1 MERSVYT
8 KTAVC
13 FFLITAILII
23 YSEATH
29 FGFVD
34 YDDNLYVSQNR
45 IVLSGLNRHSLM
57 WVATAIVDSNWLPL
71 TLISHMTD
79 VSLYGSNI
87 GGHHITNIILHTAS
101 SILLFVIV
109 QLMTGN
115 LIASAFTAALFA
127 VHPAHVESVAWISER
142 KDVLST
148 LFWMLALLS
157 YVLYAKKPHTK
168 RYLCALCFFV
178 LSLMSKPMAVT
189 FPFVLLLFDF
199 WPLRRF
205 NFTSTANEGRSLF
218 WLIAE
223 KIPFFIFSAVS
234 SFITYRIQIG
244 SDEPFEAIPLVLR
257 LKNAIVTYVKY
268 VYIMFYPHGLSPLY
282 PLQKAIPLSHVL
294 LSVAVLA
301 IVTIVSL
308 KNVKKSPWL
317 LTGWLFYLG
326 TLFPVAGVVQI
337 GLHSM
342 ADRYTYI
349 PYIGLFIMLSMSLPK
364 PKTSRQTAMLFL
376 AITLVVIIFS
386 VVSKKQVHY
395 WKDDFTLF
403 GHAAQVTQGNYV
415 ALYNIGTAYAL
426 RGNFSLSKQYLS
438 EAIRINPDY
447 VQSHINLAF
456 VLLNENHIT
465 DAIYYYNEAIKKN
478 PLLYTALNGMGM
490 AYMAEGKAVDA
501 KRSFIMALN
510 LNPYFSIARE
520 NLEAAQSKIKEMG
533 NKNAKH

>member
-1 MERSVYT
+1 MERSGYT
-8 KTAVC
+8 KAAVC
-13 FFLITAILII
+13 IFLVTAIFVI
-23 YSEATH
+23 YSEVAH

-45 IVLSGLNRHSLM
+45 IVSSGLNHHSLM
-57 WVATAIVDSNWLPL
+57 WAATAVVDSNWLPL
-71 TLISHMTD
+71 TLVSHMMD
-79 VSLYGSNI
+79 VSFYGSNI
-87 GGHHITNIILHTAS
+87 GGHHITNITLHTAN

-115 LIASAFTAALFA
+115 LIVSAFTAALFA

-148 LFWMLALLS
+148 FFWMLALLS
-157 YVLYAKKPHTK
+157 YVLYAKNPLTK
-168 RYLCALCFFV
+168 RYLCALCFFI

-205 NFTSTANEGRSLF
+205 NFTGAAKSVF

-223 KIPFFIFSAVS
+223 KIPFFIFSAFS
-234 SFITYRIQIG
+234 SLITYRIQIG
-244 SDEPFEAIPLVLR
+244 SEEPFEAIPLVLR
-257 LKNAIVTYVKY
+257 LKNALVTYVKY
-268 VYIMFYPHGLSPLY
+268 VYMMVYPHGLSPLY

-349 PYIGLFIMLSMSLPK
+349 PYIGLFIMISMSLPK
-364 PKTSRQTAMLFL
+364 AKTCRQTAILFL
-376 AITLVVIIFS
+376 SLLVIVTIFS
-386 VVSKKQVHY
+386 VVSKKQAHY
-395 WKDDFTLF
+395 WRDDFTLF

-456 VLLNENHIT
+456 VLVNENHIT

-510 LNPYFSIARE
+510 LNPDFSIARK